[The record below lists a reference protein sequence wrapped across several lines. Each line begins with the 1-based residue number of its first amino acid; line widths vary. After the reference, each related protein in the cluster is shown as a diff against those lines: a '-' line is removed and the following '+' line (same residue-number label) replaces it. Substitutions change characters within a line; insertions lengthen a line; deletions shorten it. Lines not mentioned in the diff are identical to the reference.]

1 MTSPSRAAVLFKF
14 TFAILLIALA
24 FASTYTASASAFS
37 AADLKNILALGG
49 VVTAAFL
56 LLTLRVLFFARSTG
70 WVNAI
75 LTLGTLAS
83 VGTAHVV
90 HTELYLGGHW
100 VVLILLSVA
109 AGAALFVA
117 FRIVDEQR
125 EGGIVL
131 SAMTLIGLMIIV
143 NPYEMYKYMMY
154 KVERASLIFGDAT
167 NIREISFQET
177 PNLYFISFD
186 ALAPRALLNKH
197 LRLETTDFHDL
208 FEERFRRFPNLF
220 VEATPTEHSLYTI
233 LSLDAAVYASQLKSL
248 RKSESGRAPRN
259 LFSGQKPSPLFSI
272 LRKNGYEITTIYR
285 DPLFGKKKGPYVD
298 NYITTYKHTICNL
311 LDHEVRTLSFWGY
324 CSRIN
329 LEERS
334 WNDLS
339 VERTAAPIMKVDV
352 SGGPQFVMAHLNYP
366 GHVGRSFQRG
376 NASSFETYRSAY
388 LRRSNFAARQLDAIV
403 RHLEENDPGAILLV
417 YGDHG
422 TQVARGLKFRD
433 NPTLVVQANYGVLG
447 GVYPREACAAWFDEA
462 EAAQNHMTVLD
473 AVHALLRCLSGGES
487 ALAQPRDRTIFF
499 GPAKGQDLSIFEE
512 HLYE

>member
-1 MTSPSRAAVLFKF
+1 MPPEAMTSAPPRRRATAVLFKF

-24 FASTYTASASAFS
+24 FASTYASSEAAFS
-37 AADLKNILALGG
+37 VADLKNILALGG

-56 LLTLRVLFFARSTG
+56 LLTLRIAFLARSTG
-70 WVNAI
+70 WVNAM
-75 LTLGTLAS
+75 LTLGILAS

-117 FRIVDEQR
+117 FRIMDEQR

-131 SAMTLIGLMIIV
+131 SAAALAGLGIV
-143 NPYEMYKYMMY
+143 VVDYWLRNAP
-154 KVERASLIFGDAT
+154 VSGDTT

-177 PNLYFISFD
+177 PNLYFVSFD
-186 ALAPRALLNKH
+186 AMVPRALLNKH
-197 LRLETTDFHDL
+197 LRLEMTDFHDL
-208 FEERFRRFPNLF
+208 FEKKFRRFPNLF
-220 VEATPTEHSLYTI
+220 VEAIWTMNSLESI
-233 LSLDAAVYASQLKSL
+233 LSLDAAVYISQLKSL
-248 RKSESGRAPRN
+248 EGLRGPRALLN

-272 LRKNGYEITTIYR
+272 LRKNGYEITTIYK
-285 DPLFGKKKGPYVD
+285 DPMFGRKKGPYVD
-298 NYITTYKHTICNL
+298 NYITIYNHTVCSL
-311 LDHEVRTLSFWGY
+311 LDPEVRALAFWGY
-324 CSRIN
+324 CSRID
-329 LEERS
+329 LEEKR
-334 WNDLS
+334 WGDLP
-339 VERTAAPIMKVDV
+339 VELTAAAITKVDV
-352 SGGPQFVMAHLNYP
+352 SGGPQFVMAHLSYP
-366 GHVGRSFQRG
+366 GHVSGSFQRG

-422 TQVARGLKFRD
+422 TWVYL
-433 NPTLVVQANYGVLG
+433 TVQATYGVLG
-447 GVYPREACAAWFDEA
+447 GVYPRETCAAWFDEA

-487 ALAQPRDRTIFF
+487 ALAQPRNRTIFF